1 VESLGDN
8 VNGGKVMKHLIVVT
22 GLMLIATRAFA
33 GESDFEGVNNCAGNT
48 PTPMVQCLQQRLD
61 NMSAACFD
69 RHGSDGKS
77 VTRKQWLACGLS
89 KRDFEP

>member
-1 VESLGDN
+1 
-8 VNGGKVMKHLIVVT
+8 MKLHLIAVSV
-22 GLMLIATRAFA
+22 MLIMAPAFA

-48 PTPMVQCLQQRLD
+48 PTPMVQCLQQRLE
-61 NMSAACFD
+61 MPATRAKKIAACFG